1 MSIFKET
8 PMEEFRDYDIRF
20 PELVYDIVDYFRIS
34 NRVKEPAQKSVLDYC
49 NNSRFNIPAPN
60 REFIQPDTVHKICE
74 LLTKNRVLICTR
86 VGTSTEGFDSNYLF
100 MPRNEDGFLQK
111 HPAVVFRFNCLVYGF
126 RFIYSTYREFVLPVI
141 VKKDGDISMG
151 TCFRFHSGILTAKH
165 CLDVDEV
172 CIPGFSS
179 EQLNNCQVLM
189 SEKGDID
196 LAYIELNQPSIL
208 VSDDAHVLDEVL
220 VMGYPKIPQFFDFC
234 AAERATVSSIPTRGV
249 VASMADQY
257 LSKSAGQLM
266 LVTARIRGGNSGG
279 PIIGS
284 NGAVVGVA
292 FSEPMSKGDYDE
304 MGYGIAYPIEV
315 FYELLKN
322 PLDMKVNF
330 VDAIE

>member
-1 MSIFKET
+1 
-8 PMEEFRDYDIRF
+8 MEEFRDYDIRF
-20 PELVYDIVDYFRIS
+20 PELVYDIVDYFRIG
-34 NRVKEPAQKSVLDYC
+34 NRVKEPVHKSVIDYC

-60 REFIQPDTVHKICE
+60 REIIQPDTVHRICE
-74 LLTKNRVLICTR
+74 LLTKKRVLNCTR
-86 VGTSTEGFDSNYLF
+86 VGTGIEGFDSNYLF
-100 MPRNEDGFLQK
+100 LPTNESGFLQK
-111 HPAVVFRFNCLVYGF
+111 HPAVVYRLNCLVYGF
-126 RFIYSTYREFVLPVI
+126 RYIYSTYREYVLPVI

-172 CIPGFSS
+172 FIPGFSS
-179 EQLNNCQVLM
+179 KQLSNCSVLI
-189 SEKGDID
+189 SEKEDID

-208 VSDDAHVLDEVL
+208 VSGDAHVLDEVL

-234 AAERATVSSIPTRGV
+234 AAERATISSIPTRGA
-249 VASMADQY
+249 VASIADQY

-279 PIIGS
+279 PIIDS

-315 FYELLKN
+315 FYGMLKN
-322 PLDMKVNF
+322 PSSMKVTF
-330 VDAIE
+330 VDTID